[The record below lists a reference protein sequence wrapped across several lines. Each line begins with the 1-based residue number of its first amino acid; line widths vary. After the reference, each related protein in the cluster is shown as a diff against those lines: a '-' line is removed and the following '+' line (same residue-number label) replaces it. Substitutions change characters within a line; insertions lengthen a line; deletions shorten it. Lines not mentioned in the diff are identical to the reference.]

1 MLQWR
6 KWNVTV
12 KMFRHVIQTYH
23 KKPYLNVVKVML
35 FKGTWNSVVGNHD
48 KDAG

>member
-6 KWNVTV
+6 KWNVTA
-12 KMFRHVIQTYH
+12 KLLRHVIQMYH

-35 FKGTWNSVVGNHD
+35 LKGINVVVNQY
-48 KDAG
+48 KEAG